1 MSPLRI
7 LFRAGLFCA
16 GFPESCADWVM
27 TPENATTSAKAAGA
41 ETQSNQ
47 RCEKEPARSEAPL
60 MPHLLSSEHS
70 CPGAFS
76 PNQTGSSSAFG
87 HSSRH
92 RFEATKEV

>member
-16 GFPESCADWVM
+16 GFPELRGLGDDSRERDDVREGRW
-27 TPENATTSAKAAGA
+27 GG
-41 ETQSNQ
+41 TQSNQ

-70 CPGAFS
+70 CPGASS
-76 PNQTGSSSAFG
+76 PNQTGVSSAFG
-87 HSSRH
+87 HASRH